1 MLNTQD
7 SDRLYQ
13 KVAAQIAQRIHDG
26 EFPVESKLPTE
37 RRLAESLEVSR
48 PTVRE
53 ALIALEI
60 QGLVEIKGGSGS
72 YVRSTPQ
79 TAFDLEVLFDM
90 GHSAREII
98 DTRLTFEV
106 ELAGI
111 AATQAND
118 ADLEIMNDA
127 VKRGWHNF
135 ETEIVRSDSF
145 ANDADGQFHRAIAE
159 CSRNALNTAI
169 ARFLWKGS
177 RSPLIRAMEDKA
189 DLQQYAELSML
200 DHEAIYRAIEAKD
213 PEGAKNAMRR
223 HLMRYEKLLGL

>member
-26 EFPVESKLPTE
+26 EFPVDSKLPTE
-37 RRLAESLEVSR
+37 RKLAESLEVSR

-72 YVRSTPQ
+72 YIRSTPQ
-79 TAFDLEVLFDM
+79 SAYDLELLFDM

-98 DTRLTFEV
+98 DTRLVFEV

-111 AATQAND
+111 AALQAQE
-118 ADLEIMNDA
+118 ADLELMREA
-127 VKRGWHNF
+127 VKLGWQDF
-135 ETEIVRSDSF
+135 ETKIVRSDSF
-145 ANDADGQFHRAIAE
+145 ANDADGQFHRAIAG
-159 CSRNALNTAI
+159 CSKNALNTAI
-169 ARFLWKGS
+169 ARFLWKGL
-177 RSPLIRAMEDKA
+177 RSPLMRAMEDKA
-189 DLQQYAELSML
+189 DLQQYAELPLL
-200 DHEAIYRAIEAKD
+200 DHEAVLRAIEARD
-213 PEGAKNAMRR
+213 VEGAKNAMKR
-223 HLMRYEKLLGL
+223 HLLRYKKLLRL